1 MITIDPSLILSSV
14 IAGVVTYMFK
24 KIFYLNHKVTEVST
38 KVNDLKKDVDSFK
51 QDFQYLTE
59 RIDKIYELLIQ
70 MSNNIK
76 KR

>member
-14 IAGVVTYMFK
+14 IAGSVAFIFK

-38 KVNDLKKDVDSFK
+38 KVNDLKKDVDSFR